1 MAYSSSLH
9 LPEHHDSGLD
19 SGGSDQGSPPHTDNN
34 AVIEPLVVDTLAN
47 DFKLDQ
53 QQRADLHAFM
63 KACNLTAALKKV
75 IP

>member
-19 SGGSDQGSPPHTDNN
+19 SGGSDQGSPPRTENN

-47 DFKLDQ
+47 NFKLDQ
-53 QQRADLHAFM
+53 QQRANLHAFV
-63 KACNLTAALKKV
+63 KARNLTAASKE